1 MSQLF
6 FFLDNTIRR
15 PEARRPRTRSP
26 PHRTNETEVY
36 STDLIQIAV
45 NSEISVKMELID
57 WEKTRKWKP

>member
-6 FFLDNTIRR
+6 FLLDNTIRR

-57 WEKTRKWKP
+57 

>member
-15 PEARRPRTRSP
+15 PEARRRRTHSP
-26 PHRTNETEVY
+26 PHRTYETEVY

-45 NSEISVKMELID
+45 NSEISVKMKLID